1 MSDAQAGER
10 LRLGL
15 GVNWAQVALLM
26 VINAFVGGM
35 IGVERTVTPLVGAE
49 EFRIA
54 STTLITAFIVSFG
67 VVKAFSNLVAGPL
80 ADRVGRKRLLV
91 IGWLIGLPA
100 PFIVGWAPGWEW
112 IIAANVL
119 VGINQGLCWST
130 TALMTID
137 LGGPKSRGQAVGLN
151 EFAGYVSVG
160 LTSLLAGYIAQRYG
174 LRPAPFYLGIA
185 YAAAGLLLSFLLVRD
200 TRRYVTLEASKS
212 LAGEGVGMS
221 FRQVFQRVTYRDRN
235 LFAAAQA
242 GLVNNLND
250 GAGWGIFPLMF
261 KGAGLAV
268 GQVGVLRGAYTFVWG
283 GLQIA
288 TGSLSDRWGR
298 KSLIVS
304 GMWVQAAGLGLTA
317 ATRHFGPW
325 LAAAVII
332 GMGKAMVYPTLIASV
347 SDASEPSW
355 RAQALSV
362 YRFWRDMGYAV
373 GALAAGVLADLFS
386 APVAITSI
394 AALTFASGVVVAVL
408 MRARSP
414 EGCVATN

>member
-1 MSDAQAGER
+1 MMGDKAGDD

-15 GVNWAQVALLM
+15 GGNWAQVALLM

-35 IGVERTVTPLVGAE
+35 IGVERTVTPLVGAD

-80 ADRVGRKRLLV
+80 ADRFGRKRLLV
-91 IGWLIGLPA
+91 VGWLVGLPA
-100 PFIVGWAPGWEW
+100 PFIVGWAPSWEW
-112 IIAANVL
+112 IVAANVL

-137 LGGPKSRGQAVGLN
+137 LGGPKARGRAVGLN

-160 LTSLLAGYIAQRYG
+160 LTSLLSGYIAQRYG
-174 LRPAPFYLGIA
+174 LRPAPFYLGIG
-185 YAAAGLLLSFLLVRD
+185 YAAAGLVFSILLVRD
-200 TRRYVTLEASKS
+200 TRRYVSLETSERF
-212 LAGEGVGMS
+212 AGKGAGLS

-261 KGAGLAV
+261 KGAGLKVA
-268 GQVGVLRGAYTFVWG
+268 QVGVLRGVYTFVWG

-288 TGSLSDRWGR
+288 TGALSDRFGR
-298 KSLIVS
+298 KRLTVA

-317 ATRHFGPW
+317 ASRHFAPW

-332 GMGKAMVYPTLIASV
+332 GLGKAMVYPTLIASV

-373 GALAAGVLADLFS
+373 GALAAGVLADLFG
-386 APVAITSI
+386 APFAITSI
-394 AALTFASGVVVAVL
+394 AALTFASGAVVTGL
-408 MRARSP
+408 MQSRRSTAAA
-414 EGCVATN
+414 ATI